1 MYNTSS
7 FYYNDLKKRRYI
19 YIYAPFILI
28 IEEMQ
33 YHVAVT
39 N

>member
-7 FYYNDLKKRRYI
+7 FYYNDFLKRR

-33 YHVAVT
+33 YNVAVT